1 MSTSVDKLIDGMP
14 TPVLT
19 KIVGMPDY
27 DSVKEMNDELTG
39 NAFTIQTNLGCGT
52 VGYSRLTLTPAVFA
66 NISITAFI
74 APPNPGVQALI
85 PVNSTAIQITAIN
98 RAFDTA
104 QSVYQAYVTVG
115 NALKKQL
122 LAAVEDI
129 YICSLKQPYV
139 AYGNVTVL
147 QLLTHLYTTYA
158 RISPSDLAKNN
169 LLMIRD
175 YDPNLPIEFLFK
187 QIKDA
192 TAYADHG
199 GAPLSPVQIVNS
211 AYALVFKTGIFA
223 DDCKEWQRLAAPAR
237 TWIAFKA
244 KFALAHQEWRESQT
258 NTAGNTYGANNME
271 AQADTANAINA
282 LASATASDRA
292 TMVSLSSSV
301 DTLTAQLATT
311 QAQLAASQKALA
323 KALATN
329 TPGNSRDKPKS
340 PYGPNRHYCWTCGF
354 DCDHSSSNH
363 PNKAANHIDHVNWR
377 NTKGGSQANKK

>member
-1 MSTSVDKLIDGMP
+1 
-14 TPVLT
+14 
-19 KIVGMPDY
+19 
-27 DSVKEMNDELTG
+27 
-39 NAFTIQTNLGCGT
+39 
-52 VGYSRLTLTPAVFA
+52 
-66 NISITAFI
+66 
-74 APPNPGVQALI
+74 
-85 PVNSTAIQITAIN
+85 
-98 RAFDTA
+98 
-104 QSVYQAYVTVG
+104 
-115 NALKKQL
+115 
-122 LAAVEDI
+122 
-129 YICSLKQPYV
+129 
-139 AYGNVTVL
+139 
-147 QLLTHLYTTYA
+147 
-158 RISPSDLAKNN
+158 
-169 LLMIRD
+169 MIRD

-187 QIKDA
+187 QIEDA

-211 AYALVFKTGIFA
+211 ASALVFKTGIFA

-301 DTLTAQLATT
+301 ATLTAQLATT

>member
-1 MSTSVDKLIDGMP
+1 
-14 TPVLT
+14 
-19 KIVGMPDY
+19 MPDY

-66 NISITAFI
+66 NISITAFV

-187 QIKDA
+187 QIEDA

-301 DTLTAQLATT
+301 ATLTAQLATT